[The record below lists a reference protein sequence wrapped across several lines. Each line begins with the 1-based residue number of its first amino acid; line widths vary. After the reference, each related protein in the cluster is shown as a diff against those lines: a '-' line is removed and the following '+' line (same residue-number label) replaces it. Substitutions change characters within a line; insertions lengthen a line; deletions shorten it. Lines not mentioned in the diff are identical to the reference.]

1 MATRPVDLGGAL
13 VADLPRGR
21 IENRDQQRLVAVP
34 AEWLE
39 QLVGHARAAA
49 DTVGAALGE
58 SLEAEARAVL
68 DPASD
73 LSPEDV
79 AYALSVALASRG
91 LGTVEFEQW
100 GEALTLV
107 WRDPPGSGDALAD
120 MFAAM
125 AARLVG
131 GVSGVEVAG
140 AAVGR
145 DGTSIRV
152 LLAASE
158 ACDLARERM
167 RHGDSFGEIV
177 ARLERRGDR
186 S

>member
-1 MATRPVDLGGAL
+1 M
-13 VADLPRGR
+13 ADLPRGR

-68 DPASD
+68 DPASE

-91 LGTVEFEQW
+91 LGTVEFERW

-120 MFAAM
+120 LFAAT

-131 GVSGVEVAG
+131 GVSGVEVSG

-145 DGTSIRV
+145 EGTSIRV
-152 LLAASE
+152 LLASSE
-158 ACDLARERM
+158 ACEHARDRARRGE
-167 RHGDSFGEIV
+167 SFAEIV
-177 ARLERRGDR
+177 AQLERRGER
-186 S
+186 A